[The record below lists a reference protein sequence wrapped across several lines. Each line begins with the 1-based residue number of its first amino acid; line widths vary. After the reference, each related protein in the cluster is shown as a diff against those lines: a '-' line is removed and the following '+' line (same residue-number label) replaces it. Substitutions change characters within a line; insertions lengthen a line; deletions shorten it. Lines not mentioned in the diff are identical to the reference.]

1 MAEGRGGEREFQFTT
16 ADFERVRRLIYA
28 RAGIALVAGKEDLVY
43 NRLGRRLRAT
53 GYARFTDY
61 LGALEADADSGEWER
76 FTNALTT
83 NLTSFFRESHHFEQ
97 LQTYLR
103 GLPLHHRPRIWCAA
117 ASTGEEPYSIA
128 IAAAEAYGRVPPP
141 LEILATDI
149 DTQVLST
156 AARGVYPM
164 ERVEKLRPELLRR
177 YFRRGVGDNE
187 GYCRVLAELG
197 ATIEWR
203 QLNLLHTAWDLQGRY
218 DVIFCRNVMIYFD
231 KPTQHDL
238 IRRLAALLVPG
249 GLLFTGHSES
259 FSNLGD
265 LLKPC
270 GRTAYRRPLAAAT
283 A

>member
-1 MAEGRGGEREFQFTT
+1 VAEGRGGEREFHFTA

-53 GYARFTDY
+53 GFARFDEY
-61 LGALEADADSGEWER
+61 LAALESAPGSGEWES

-83 NLTSFFRESHHFEQ
+83 NLTSFFREAHHFEQ
-97 LQTYLR
+97 LQAHLR
-103 GLPLHHRPRIWCAA
+103 SLPPHHRPRIWCAA

-128 IAAAEAYGRVPPP
+128 IAAAEAYGRLPPP
-141 LEILATDI
+141 VEILATDI

-156 AARGVYPM
+156 AARGVYAL
-164 ERVEKLRPELLRR
+164 ERVEKLEPALLRR

-187 GYCRVLAELG
+187 GCCRVHADVG

-203 QLNLLHTAWDLQGRY
+203 ALNLLHRSWELRGHY

-231 KPTQHDL
+231 KPTQHEL
-238 IRRLAALLVPG
+238 MRRLASLLAPG

-270 GRTAYRRPLAAAT
+270 GRTAYRRPLTAAA